1 MKFLVTG
8 AAGFIG
14 HHVSERLIAHGEE
27 VIGLDNLNEYYD
39 VNLKNSRLGRLA
51 GKPNFRFKKLDLV
64 DKDSIGKLFREERF
78 DNVIHLAAQAG
89 VRYSLTN
96 PYAYTSSNIEGFLTV
111 LEGCRNHRVQHLLFA
126 SSSSVYGANTKIP
139 FSVRDKVDHPM
150 SLYAATKRAN
160 ELMAYTYSHTYAL
173 PCTGL
178 RFFTV
183 YGPWGRPD
191 MALFLFTKAI
201 IEGRPIDVF
210 NFGRM
215 QRDFTYIDD
224 VVEGVVR
231 VVRTVPKPDLASSS
245 TLYRLYNIGN
255 GKPVELT
262 KFIEVLEG
270 CLGKKAKK
278 NLLPLQLGDV
288 PVTYAD
294 VDDLIKDVGFR
305 PLTSIEEGIKRF
317 TEWYMSYYRNV

>member
-139 FSVRDKVDHPM
+139 FSVRDKVDHLM

>member
-1 MKFLVTG
+1 
-8 AAGFIG
+8 
-14 HHVSERLIAHGEE
+14 
-27 VIGLDNLNEYYD
+27 
-39 VNLKNSRLGRLA
+39 
-51 GKPNFRFKKLDLV
+51 
-64 DKDSIGKLFREERF
+64 
-78 DNVIHLAAQAG
+78 
-89 VRYSLTN
+89 
-96 PYAYTSSNIEGFLTV
+96 
-111 LEGCRNHRVQHLLFA
+111 
-126 SSSSVYGANTKIP
+126 
-139 FSVRDKVDHPM
+139 
-150 SLYAATKRAN
+150 
-160 ELMAYTYSHTYAL
+160 
-173 PCTGL
+173 
-178 RFFTV
+178 
-183 YGPWGRPD
+183 